1 MNFYGVSKM
10 TAISRSRSASGNRVA
25 GTRCVHLRPIAC
37 CLLGLGVA
45 IQAQAQTKLPPLPD
59 STGWGVHVLAVARD
73 AQGTIWV
80 GTYGQGIYRLPVG
93 AEAWQQVRHDTTTS
107 SDSTKKNTSISW
119 DFVHAFGFGSRGEI
133 WYGTVGNGWGLS
145 TDGGTTWKNWTYGQL
160 GPEWQYVAPSGIVV
174 RGDTTVIATAD
185 GLQITSDDGN
195 HWTAII
201 DAVGPPAKG
210 PADTAYPILPSEYV
224 RRITADRLGWTIATL
239 RGNLRVVRTP
249 TGWKTQPLN
258 AAAFPP
264 ANALLIGRQLIRG
277 TPCGLRPIAD
287 TLPCLRQQ
295 SRDTIQPRNPLTTW
309 FRRPIAPTDN
319 SFIDQTYRYGSTMG
333 GNFQQHQ
340 GVEFNNPDGTPV
352 YAIGAGKVVYAGRAE
367 QGALTVTIRHDTSV
381 TADGK
386 KYRIYSTYYHNS
398 SLKVKVGQ
406 RVAKGTVIARVGN
419 TGRATNDHLHLEMS
433 ASPTDSLGAI
443 VDSLQRFPPYT
454 TNPELWI
461 EPLPNTGI
469 VAGQVFDASG
479 APIPQARIYGIIKR
493 DPAETPFSYAETYG
507 DKAHPHPLYGEHFAV
522 SDVPAG
528 TYVVGTEIDG
538 KKMFRTIAVE
548 AGKLTWV
555 VFKP

>member
-1 MNFYGVSKM
+1 M
-10 TAISRSRSASGNRVA
+10 TVAARS
-25 GTRCVHLRPIAC
+25 VHLRSI
-37 CLLGLGVA
+37 LWGLTLAAWAGPA
-45 IQAQAQTKLPPLPD
+45 AGQAKLPPLPD

-80 GTYGQGIYRLPVG
+80 GTYGQGIYRLPAG
-93 AEAWQQVRHDTTTS
+93 AETWQQLRHDTTAADTAGRT
-107 SDSTKKNTSISW
+107 DSTRTNTISW
-119 DFVHAFGFGSRGEI
+119 DFVHAFAFGARGEI

-145 TDGGTTWKNWTYGQL
+145 TDGGKSWKNWAYSQL
-160 GPEWQYVAPSGIVV
+160 GPEWQYVAPSGIVI
-174 RGDTTVIATAD
+174 RGDTTVIGTAD
-185 GLQITSDDGN
+185 GIQITTSNGA
-195 HWTAII
+195 HWTALG

-210 PADTAYPILPSEYV
+210 PADTVFRILPSEYV
-224 RRITADRLGWTIATL
+224 RRIAVDPRGWTIATL
-239 RGNLRVVRTP
+239 RGNMRVVHSP
-249 TGWKTQPLN
+249 TGWQGQPLN

-264 ANALLIGRQLIRG
+264 ANALLIGRGLIRG
-277 TPCGLRPIAD
+277 TPCGLKPAAD
-287 TLPCLRQQ
+287 TLPCLRQA
-295 SRDTIQPRNPLTTW
+295 SKDTIHAKSPLTIW

-352 YAIGAGKVVYAGRAE
+352 YAIGKGTVVYAGRAE
-367 QGALTVTIRHDTSV
+367 QGALTVTIRHDTTV
-381 TADGK
+381 TAGGK

-398 SLKVKVGQ
+398 ALKVKLGQ
-406 RVAKGTVIARVGN
+406 KVAKGALISRVGN

-433 ASPTDSLGAI
+433 ASPTDSIGAI

-469 VAGQVFDASG
+469 VAGQVFDSKG
-479 APIPQARIYGIIKR
+479 EPVHQARVYGIIKR
-493 DPAETPFSYAETYG
+493 DPTETPFSYAETYG
-507 DKAHPHPLYGEHFAV
+507 DKAHSHPLYGEHFAV
-522 SDVPAG
+522 SDVPVG
-528 TYVVGTEIDG
+528 SYVVGTEIEG
-538 KKMFRTIAVE
+538 QKVFRTINVE